1 MYLVICIEKKFGKCY
16 GKGGVILKRY
26 AVKNDYIAPNKVISI
41 LNYDIKTKQF
51 TIDIPEEAALNELP
65 YIISSLKKR
74 GFQKIGPE
82 WSMIWVRSRIVPNTR
97 QNIGQILRANKMRR
111 YDEYE
116 LLLKNQ
122 GRCCQDEYYLEEI
135 E

>member
-1 MYLVICIEKKFGKCY
+1 M
-16 GKGGVILKRY
+16 
-26 AVKNDYIAPNKVISI
+26 
-41 LNYDIKTKQF
+41 
-51 TIDIPEEAALNELP
+51 NELP